1 MTGENQAGTL
11 NREVM
16 GRYFASEHT
25 DVSGMADDVVF
36 TVMAR
41 GDEYRGPQA
50 VLGMLEYFYRGAFEA
65 TAEPR
70 ATLVDGDHATWEGT
84 FVGRH
89 TGDFMG
95 VAATGKDVRVP
106 LCVTYDLHD
115 RRITAGRVYLEVPT
129 LLAQLGVSPG

>member
-70 ATLVDGDHATWEGT
+70 ATLVDGDHATWEGSALRRPCARARPT
-84 FVGRH
+84 VKSTLGPGTATTR
-89 TGDFMG
+89 
-95 VAATGKDVRVP
+95 AATGRKATRDSRGTTGP
-106 LCVTYDLHD
+106 
-115 RRITAGRVYLEVPT
+115 R
-129 LLAQLGVSPG
+129 